1 MTQACPLLVFSLMR
15 MSGGR
20 RGQKK
25 KILLNSKLT
34 FSKKVKEGS
43 GMGAAPDS

>member
-1 MTQACPLLVFSLMR
+1 MTQGCPFLVFSLMR

-25 KILLNSKLT
+25 ILLNSKLT
-34 FSKKVKEGS
+34 FSKEVKEGS